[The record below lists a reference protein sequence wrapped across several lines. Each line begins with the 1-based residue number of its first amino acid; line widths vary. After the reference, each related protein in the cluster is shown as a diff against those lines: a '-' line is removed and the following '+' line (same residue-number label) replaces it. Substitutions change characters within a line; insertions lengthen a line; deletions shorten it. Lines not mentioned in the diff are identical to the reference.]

1 MNKHQNPDGTY
12 DGVGVMSDLTGL
24 SRQSIVDIAA
34 EAKANHARLYSCA
47 YHEFEPIQ
55 QSKPMRQRYRCKHCG
70 GEVDSNAYH
79 WHEQG
84 RRKP

>member
-1 MNKHQNPDGTY
+1 MNKHKNPNGTY

-24 SRQSIVDIAA
+24 SRQSITDIAA
-34 EAKANHARLYSCA
+34 EVKANRDRLESCP
-47 YHEFEPIQ
+47 YHEFSPIL
-55 QSKPMRQRYRCKHCG
+55 PRVPIRQRYRCIECG
-70 GEVDSNAYH
+70 GEVDSLAYY